1 MLKGEERNRA
11 LSGGEVAKKANMHRE
26 ESETDVQKETKTK
39 DRLNAD
45 SFAVSIQSL
54 PEASVM
60 KNSERLK

>member
-1 MLKGEERNRA
+1 M
-11 LSGGEVAKKANMHRE
+11 SGGEVAKKANMLGE
-26 ESETDVQKETKTK
+26 ENEIDAQKETKTK